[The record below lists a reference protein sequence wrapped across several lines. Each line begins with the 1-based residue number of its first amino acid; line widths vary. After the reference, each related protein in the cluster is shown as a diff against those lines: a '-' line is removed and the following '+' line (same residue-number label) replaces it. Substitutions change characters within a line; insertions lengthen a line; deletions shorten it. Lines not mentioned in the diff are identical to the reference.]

1 MQRPSKPVSRRYWQM
16 LKKAHE
22 GSSIAGVKGPEGAE
36 LLGIYTVSGKR
47 VAAPL
52 KGQVNIFKYSDGAV
66 KKFYMK

>member
-1 MQRPSKPVSRRYWQM
+1 M
-16 LKKAHE
+16 LKKPMREVAL
-22 GSSIAGVKGPEGAE
+22 PAE

-47 VAAPL
+47 VATPL